1 MGDKVA
7 ARHIMRAA
15 GVPVIP
21 GTGTDL
27 TDAEILAQAEQVGF
41 PLFIKAAAG
50 GGGKGMR
57 LVESRAELRRCLSSA
72 RREALN
78 AFGDGRIYL
87 ERAIEGAR
95 HVEIQVL
102 ADSHGHV
109 IHLGEREC
117 SIQRRHQK
125 LVEEAPSPAAS
136 PDLRRRMGQI
146 AVDAAIAAG
155 YVNAGTV
162 EFLLDQ
168 DGNVYFLEMNTRLQV
183 EHGVTEWITDVDIV
197 KEQLRIA
204 AGEPLQIAQSDVAVN
219 GWAIECR
226 ITAEDPTNGFLP
238 ATGRVTSLFEPSGP
252 GVRVDSALYEGFEVC
267 PYYDPLLAK
276 LIVWGQTR
284 DVAIGRMRR
293 ALSEYRITG
302 VPTSIPF
309 CRQVMETEEFV
320 AGTYDTGFI
329 ERHAPQEAPER
340 ESHRETAAV
349 AAVLLHHERRQRRE
363 TTTSSPSGDGG
374 VNPWRL
380 VGRRE
385 AMGR

>member
-1 MGDKVA
+1 
-7 ARHIMRAA
+7 
-15 GVPVIP
+15 
-21 GTGTDL
+21 
-27 TDAEILAQAEQVGF
+27 
-41 PLFIKAAAG
+41 
-50 GGGKGMR
+50 
-57 LVESRAELRRCLSSA
+57 
-72 RREALN
+72 
-78 AFGDGRIYL
+78 
-87 ERAIEGAR
+87 
-95 HVEIQVL
+95 
-102 ADSHGHV
+102 
-109 IHLGEREC
+109 
-117 SIQRRHQK
+117 
-125 LVEEAPSPAAS
+125 
-136 PDLRRRMGQI
+136 
-146 AVDAAIAAG
+146 
-155 YVNAGTV
+155 
-162 EFLLDQ
+162 
-168 DGNVYFLEMNTRLQV
+168 
-183 EHGVTEWITDVDIV
+183 
-197 KEQLRIA
+197 
-204 AGEPLQIAQSDVAVN
+204 
-219 GWAIECR
+219 
-226 ITAEDPTNGFLP
+226 
-238 ATGRVTSLFEPSGP
+238 
-252 GVRVDSALYEGFEVC
+252 VRVDSALYEGFEVC